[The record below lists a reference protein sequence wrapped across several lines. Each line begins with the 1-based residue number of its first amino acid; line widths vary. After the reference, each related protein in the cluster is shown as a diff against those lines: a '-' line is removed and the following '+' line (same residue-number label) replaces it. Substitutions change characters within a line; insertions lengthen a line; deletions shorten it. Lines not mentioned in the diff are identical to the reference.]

1 MKPKRVKFKFFATLQ
16 EAGREVDVEFE
27 GSTLRDAFEALFSA
41 YPALKER
48 IMEDDRIRDFY
59 KIFVNGRDIQ
69 HLKNLETEIKD
80 GDVIAVFP
88 PIAGGCC
95 LC

>member
-1 MKPKRVKFKFFATLQ
+1 MKSKKVKFKFFATLQ
-16 EAGREVDVEFE
+16 EAGREVEVEFE
-27 GSTLRDAFEALFSA
+27 GSTLRDAFEALFSSF
-41 YPALKER
+41 PGLRDR
-48 IMEDDRIRDFY
+48 IMENDRVRDFY

-80 GDVIAVFP
+80 GDVVAVFP

-95 LC
+95 VC